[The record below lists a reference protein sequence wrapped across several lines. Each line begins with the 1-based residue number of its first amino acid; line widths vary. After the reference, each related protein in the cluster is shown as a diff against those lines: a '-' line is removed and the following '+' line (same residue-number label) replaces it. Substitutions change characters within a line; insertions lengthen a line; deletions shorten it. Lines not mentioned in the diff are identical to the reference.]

1 MIPMTR
7 ETLKRR
13 ISRAVRMLKASRL
26 IGDSAET
33 RWINQTV
40 RRRQMTLVLAE
51 ALDLY
56 WPNAGRPSVR
66 KGE

>member
-1 MIPMTR
+1 MTR

-13 ISRAVRMLKASRL
+13 ISRAVHTLKASGL
-26 IGDSAET
+26 IGGGAEKK
-33 RWINQTV
+33 WINPTV
-40 RRRQMTLVLAE
+40 RRRQMALVLAE
-51 ALDLY
+51 ALELY